1 MATETI
7 LKEVAVIDE
16 AIAIICERLNL
27 DRISDALLRE
37 VMDCTDN
44 IKEALTHV
52 ASPVQRSDHSV
63 RRSWVPAR

>member
-16 AIAIICERLNL
+16 AITIICERLNL

-44 IKEALTHV
+44 IKEALTHE
-52 ASPVQRSDHSV
+52 
-63 RRSWVPAR
+63 